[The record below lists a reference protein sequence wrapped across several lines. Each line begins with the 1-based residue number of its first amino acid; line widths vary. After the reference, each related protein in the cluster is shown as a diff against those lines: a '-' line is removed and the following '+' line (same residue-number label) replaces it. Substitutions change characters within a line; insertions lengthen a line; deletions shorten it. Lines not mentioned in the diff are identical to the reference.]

1 MRSKW
6 KGIYSDTIFF
16 KTAKEVDYIE
26 STNEEVG
33 HIDFFLWTRRST
45 LLYRFRG
52 ITVNVYN
59 GKNFLSV
66 KIKKQMEGHKLG
78 EFATTK
84 ITGQN
89 MHTRNIGK
97 KKKKRKK

>member
-6 KGIYSDTIFF
+6 KGIFTDSIFY
-16 KTAKEVDYIE
+16 KTSKDVDSIE
-26 STNEEVG
+26 ASNEEVG

-45 LLYRFRG
+45 VLYRFRG

-66 KIKKQMEGHKLG
+66 KMKKQMEGHKLG
-78 EFATTK
+78 EFAMTK
-84 ITGQN
+84 IMGQN
-89 MHTRNIGK
+89 MHSRNIGK